1 MYEQGQKLSKIE
13 IEVEVQLDDGSRF
26 LGILALSQGQRVS
39 DLMNDE
45 RTFIP
50 VQLPGGSVVIQ
61 RKSAIAKV
69 APLDQQVDQTE
80 ARDPYDV
87 LGVPHS
93 VSDEELKK
101 FYHSLCAENHPDRVQ
116 SSGLSPHFVEM
127 ANSRMIRINDAY
139 QRILEMRQGKARANG
154 GGGAK
159 ASGGENSAAEPDPFA

>member
-1 MYEQGQKLSKIE
+1 MYESGHKLSKIDV
-13 IEVEVQLDDGSRF
+13 EVQVQLDDGSQF
-26 LGILALSQGQRVS
+26 LGVLSLGQGQRVS

-45 RTFIP
+45 RSFIP
-50 VQLPGGSVVIQ
+50 IQLQGGSVVIQ

-69 APLDQQVDQTE
+69 APLDQHVDQDKIS
-80 ARDPYDV
+80 DPYEI

-101 FYHSLCAENHPDRVQ
+101 FYHNLCAENHPDRVQ

-139 QRILEMRQGKARANG
+139 QRILAMRQASKGNG
-154 GGGAK
+154 TSNGTNG
-159 ASGGENSAAEPDPFA
+159 AAEADPFA

>member
-1 MYEQGQKLSKIE
+1 MYDSGQKLSKIDV
-13 IEVEVQLDDGSRF
+13 EVQVQLDDGSQF
-26 LGILALSQGQRVS
+26 LGVLSLSQGQRVS

-45 RTFIP
+45 RNFIP
-50 VQLPGGSVVIQ
+50 IQLQGGSVVIQ

-69 APLDQQVDQTE
+69 APLDQQVDQTD

-87 LGVPHS
+87 LGVSRS

-101 FYHSLCAENHPDRVQ
+101 FYHDLCAENHPDRVQ

-139 QRILEMRQGKARANG
+139 QRILEMRQSRKGNG
-154 GGGAK
+154 TNG
-159 ASGGENSAAEPDPFA
+159 AAEPDPFD

>member
-1 MYEQGQKLSKIE
+1 MYESGQKLSKID
-13 IEVEVQLDDGSRF
+13 IEVEVHLDDGSRF

-45 RTFIP
+45 RNFIP

-87 LGVPHS
+87 LGVPRS

-101 FYHSLCAENHPDRVQ
+101 FYHNLCAENHPDRVQ

-139 QRILEMRQGKARANG
+139 QRILEMRQGKAGANG
-154 GGGAK
+154 SAK
-159 ASGGENSAAEPDPFA
+159 ASGSENGAAEPDPFA

>member
-1 MYEQGQKLSKIE
+1 MYDSDQKLSKIDV
-13 IEVEVQLDDGSRF
+13 EVQVQLDDGSQF
-26 LGILALSQGQRVS
+26 LGVLSLSQGQRVS

-45 RTFIP
+45 RNFIP
-50 VQLPGGSVVIQ
+50 IQLQGGSVVIQ

-69 APLDQQVDQTE
+69 APLDQQVDQTD

-87 LGVPHS
+87 LGVSRS

-101 FYHSLCAENHPDRVQ
+101 FYHDLCAENHPDRVQ

-139 QRILEMRQGKARANG
+139 QRILEIRQSRKGNG
-154 GGGAK
+154 TNG
-159 ASGGENSAAEPDPFA
+159 AAEPDPFA

>member
-1 MYEQGQKLSKIE
+1 MYESDQKLSKIDV
-13 IEVEVQLDDGSRF
+13 EVQVQLDDGSQF
-26 LGILALSQGQRVS
+26 LGVLSLSQGQRVS

-45 RTFIP
+45 RNFIP
-50 VQLPGGSVVIQ
+50 IQLQGGSVAIQ

-69 APLDQQVDQTE
+69 APLDQHVDQTE

-87 LGVPHS
+87 LGVPRS

-101 FYHSLCAENHPDRVQ
+101 FYHDLCAENHPDRVQ

-139 QRILEMRQGKARANG
+139 QRILEMRQSRKGNG
-154 GGGAK
+154 TNG
-159 ASGGENSAAEPDPFA
+159 AAEPDPFD

>member
-1 MYEQGQKLSKIE
+1 MYESGQKLSKIDV
-13 IEVEVQLDDGSRF
+13 EVQVQLDDGSQF
-26 LGILALSQGQRVS
+26 LGILSLSQGQRVS

-45 RTFIP
+45 RNFIP
-50 VQLPGGSVVIQ
+50 IQLQGGSVVIQ

-87 LGVPHS
+87 LGVPRS

-101 FYHSLCAENHPDRVQ
+101 FYHDLCAENHPDRVQ

-139 QRILEMRQGKARANG
+139 QRILEMRQANKSTG
-154 GGGAK
+154 TNG
-159 ASGGENSAAEPDPFA
+159 AAEPDPFA

>member
-1 MYEQGQKLSKIE
+1 MH
-13 IEVEVQLDDGSRF
+13 LDDGSHF
-26 LGILALSQGQRVS
+26 LGIMSLSQGQRVS

-45 RTFIP
+45 RSFIP

-61 RKSAIAKV
+61 RKTAIAKV

-87 LGVPHS
+87 LGVSRS

-139 QRILEMRQGKARANG
+139 QRILEMRQAK
-154 GGGAK
+154 K
-159 ASGGENSAAEPDPFA
+159 ASNGSGQNGAAEADPFA

>member
-1 MYEQGQKLSKIE
+1 MYDSGHKLSKID

-26 LGILALSQGQRVS
+26 LGVLSLGQGQRVS

-45 RTFIP
+45 RNFIP
-50 VQLPGGSVVIQ
+50 IQLQGGSVVIQ

-69 APLDQQVDQTE
+69 APLDQQVDQTD

-87 LGVPHS
+87 LGVARS
-93 VSDEELKK
+93 VGDDELKK
-101 FYHSLCAENHPDRVQ
+101 FYHGLCGENHPDRVQ

-139 QRILEMRQGKARANG
+139 QRILEMRQAKKAPNG
-154 GGGAK
+154 
-159 ASGGENSAAEPDPFA
+159 SGGQNGTAEPDPFA

>member
-1 MYEQGQKLSKIE
+1 MYESGQKLSKID
-13 IEVEVQLDDGSRF
+13 IEVEVHLDDGSHF
-26 LGILALSQGQRVS
+26 LGVLSLSQGQRVS

-45 RTFIP
+45 RNFIP

-61 RKSAIAKV
+61 RKTAITKV

-87 LGVPHS
+87 LGVSHS

-101 FYHSLCAENHPDRVQ
+101 FYYNLCAENHPDRVQ
-116 SSGLSPHFVEM
+116 SSGLSPHYVEM

-139 QRILEMRQGKARANG
+139 QRILEMRQARTAANG
-154 GGGAK
+154 
-159 ASGGENSAAEPDPFA
+159 SGGQNGAAEPDPFA

>member
-1 MYEQGQKLSKIE
+1 MYDSGHKLSKVD

-26 LGILALSQGQRVS
+26 LGVLSLGQGQRVS

-45 RTFIP
+45 RNFIP
-50 VQLPGGSVVIQ
+50 IQLQGGSVVIQ

-69 APLDQQVDQTE
+69 APLDQQLDQTD

-93 VSDEELKK
+93 VSDDELKK
-101 FYHSLCAENHPDRVQ
+101 FYHGLCSENHPDRVQ

-139 QRILEMRQGKARANG
+139 QRILEMRQGKSGSNG
-154 GGGAK
+154 
-159 ASGGENSAAEPDPFA
+159 SGGQNGTAEPDPFA

>member
-1 MYEQGQKLSKIE
+1 MYESDQKLSKIDV
-13 IEVEVQLDDGSRF
+13 EVQVQLDDGSQF
-26 LGILALSQGQRVS
+26 LGVLSLSQGQRVS

-45 RTFIP
+45 RNFIP
-50 VQLPGGSVVIQ
+50 IQLQGGSVVIQ

-69 APLDQQVDQTE
+69 APLDQQVDQTD

-87 LGVPHS
+87 LGVSRS

-101 FYHSLCAENHPDRVQ
+101 FYHDLCAENHPDRVQ

-139 QRILEMRQGKARANG
+139 QRILEIRQSRKGNG
-154 GGGAK
+154 TNG
-159 ASGGENSAAEPDPFA
+159 AAEPDPFA

>member
-1 MYEQGQKLSKIE
+1 MYDSGHKLSKID
-13 IEVEVQLDDGSRF
+13 IEVEVHLDDGSRF
-26 LGILALSQGQRVS
+26 LGVLSLSQGQRVS

-45 RTFIP
+45 RNFIP

-69 APLDQQVDQTE
+69 APLDQQLDQTE

-87 LGVPHS
+87 LGISHS
-93 VSDEELKK
+93 VTDQELKK
-101 FYHSLCAENHPDRVQ
+101 LYHSMCAENHPDRVQ

-139 QRILEMRQGKARANG
+139 QRILEMRQAKTASNG
-154 GGGAK
+154 
-159 ASGGENSAAEPDPFA
+159 SGGRNGAAEADPFA